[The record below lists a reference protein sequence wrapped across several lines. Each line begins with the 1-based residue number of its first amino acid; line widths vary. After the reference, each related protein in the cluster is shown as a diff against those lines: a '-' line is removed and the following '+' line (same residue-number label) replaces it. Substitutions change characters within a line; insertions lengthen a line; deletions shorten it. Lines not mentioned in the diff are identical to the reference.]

1 MHVHMENISVSRQ
14 RRAAMCEIRLRAKF
28 GTHLR
33 IIGFE
38 VGGVGGG
45 GGGEEYPR
53 MGGRGRQSNGLIQA
67 IQ

>member
-45 GGGEEYPR
+45 GG
-53 MGGRGRQSNGLIQA
+53 RGRSIQEWVDGDVS
-67 IQ
+67 QTF